1 MNVKTLFFYT
11 CSALMF
17 ALPLNSQA
25 AIIDGTFKATVTYGE
40 PVEGLWGDLVGNTV
54 TGTFSYNTALFDNSF
69 SVGPN
74 EARYFSGNN
83 SFVNMTFHIAGQ
95 TFDISHDYTDI
106 LDPVLHTNMVIIK
119 DRYSTQPEN
128 NLDYFAIL
136 DSAERGNPTSDY
148 SHNYGQLYFF
158 DPIADFINGTS
169 LEQEFSWV
177 GQGTDEQTGYG
188 GFQYNQ
194 ARDGV
199 TVFGYLGL
207 SINEVSA
214 SIRKSSVPE
223 PTPLLLLSTALL
235 AFVLRFRK

>member
-11 CSALMF
+11 CSALMLT
-17 ALPLNSQA
+17 LPLTSQA
-25 AIIDGTFKATVTYGE
+25 AIIDGTFKATVASGE
-40 PVEGLWGDLVGNTV
+40 PVEGLWGDLVGSTV
-54 TGTFSYNTALFDNSF
+54 TGTFSYDTALFDNGF

-83 SFVNMTFHIAGQ
+83 SFVSMTFHIAGQ
-95 TFDISHDYTDI
+95 TFDVSHDYTDI
-106 LDPVLHTNMVIIK
+106 LDPMLHTNMVIIK
-119 DRYSTQPEN
+119 DRYSSQPEN

-136 DSAERGNPTSDY
+136 DSAGLGDPTSNY

-158 DPIADFINGTS
+158 DSIADFINGTS

-188 GFQYNQ
+188 SFQYNQ
-194 ARDGV
+194 TRDGV
-199 TVFGYLGL
+199 TLFGYLGL

-223 PTPLLLLSTALL
+223 PAPLLLFSTALL
-235 AFVLRFRK
+235 ALVLRFRK